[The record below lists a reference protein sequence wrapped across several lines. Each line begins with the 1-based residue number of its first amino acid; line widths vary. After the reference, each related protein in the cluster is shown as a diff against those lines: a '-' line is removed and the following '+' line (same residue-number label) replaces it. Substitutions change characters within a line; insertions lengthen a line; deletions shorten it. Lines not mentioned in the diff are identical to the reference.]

1 MRRQRSKRLIQW
13 ITAGF
18 AAVVISAGAI
28 PLLASLHNTFA
39 AIGAYKCLQAAA
51 RRGAND
57 DANPTNVRSRITV
70 YNVETKTA
78 HVVFTDDKLWE
89 APNWS
94 PDGKYLLAN
103 SGGALYRI
111 PAPSGVLIVEQ
122 ASVDPKKREPQ
133 PERLSLDASYKV
145 NNDHGLTR
153 DGKWLAISAIRDGAQ
168 GSQVFIA
175 RENGSHPR
183 LMTAASPSYFHSWS
197 PDGLWFAFVAERG
210 GPPFHI
216 YRMAA
221 SGGEEQQ
228 LTTAQGFDDGPDY
241 SPDGKWIYFNSNR
254 AGGWDIWRMPA
265 DGAGP
270 GDAKAERITSDAM
283 EDWFPHPSPD
293 GQWLV
298 FLSFPPGTPGHDVKT
313 DVELRLIP
321 LPPSGSASPGGMPGA
336 QPESGAIV
344 VLQKFFGGQGT
355 INVNSWSPDSKKFAF
370 VSYERLP

>member
-1 MRRQRSKRLIQW
+1 MSWENSRRLIRW

-18 AAVVISAGAI
+18 AVVVICAGVI
-28 PLLASLHNTFA
+28 PAVASLHHTFA
-39 AIGAYKCLQAAA
+39 AIGAYKRLQTAAQKS
-51 RRGAND
+51 ANE
-57 DANPTNVRSRITV
+57 DANPSHVRSRITI
-70 YNVETKTA
+70 YNIETKTA
-78 HVVFTDDKLWE
+78 RVVFTDDKLWE

-94 PDGKYLLAN
+94 PNGKYLLAN

-111 PAPSGVLIVEQ
+111 PVPSGMLIVERTP
-122 ASVDPKKREPQ
+122 VDPKKRQPQ
-133 PERLSLDASYKV
+133 PEKLSLDASYKV
-145 NNDHGLTR
+145 NNDHGITR
-153 DGKWLAISAIRDGAQ
+153 DGNWLAISAVRDGAQ
-168 GSQVFIA
+168 ASQVYIA
-175 RENGSHPR
+175 SANGSHPR
-183 LMTAASPSYFHSWS
+183 LMTPASPSYFHAWS

-228 LTTAQGFDDGPDY
+228 LTAAQGFDDGPDY

-254 AGGWDIWRMPA
+254 AGGWDIWRMPP

-270 GDAKAERITSDAM
+270 GDVKAERVTSDAM

-293 GQWLV
+293 GKWLV

-313 DVELRLIP
+313 DVELRMIP
-321 LPPSGSASPGGMPGA
+321 MPPDAPGL
-336 QPESGAIV
+336 QPQNATIV

-355 INVNSWSPDSKKFAF
+355 INVNSWSPDSKKFAY